1 MFGTRRIRLVGAL
14 VAAVATFAMMP
25 ASGVAA
31 AAVQERPD
39 EQVTCLDLTNEAVR
53 TLTDALSG
61 LRADAPDLA
70 AITGM
75 VQEADRKVADLGIR
89 QCLPA
94 QAAAATTPATGEDG
108 PLPLPLPLPDPLS
121 LVTSL
126 LQNLLQT
133 VLALLTSLLGALHL
147 PLPLPTP

>member
-31 AAVQERPD
+31 AVVEERPD

-53 TLTDALSG
+53 SLTDALTG
-61 LRADAPDLA
+61 LRAEAPDLA
-70 AITGM
+70 GITGM
-75 VQEADRKVADLGIR
+75 VQAADRKVADLTVR

-94 QAAAATTPATGEDG
+94 QAAAATTPATAEDG
-108 PLPLPLPLPDPLS
+108 LLPLPLPLPDPLA
-121 LVTSL
+121 L
-126 LQNLLQT
+126 LQSLLQT
-133 VLALLTSLLGALHL
+133 VLDLLSSILGALGL
-147 PLPLPTP
+147 PLPLPVP